1 MGVTIGSF
9 DFKNTIFDCEEGYI
23 EGATTEVE
31 DENVLL
37 SLTLLVKTV
46 GNGSSGGLVD
56 DTGNIESSNG
66 TGILGGLSLTIVE
79 IGWDGDDSRAD
90 GFTEISLSNFL
101 HLGED
106 HRGDFLGLE
115 LLLFT
120 LEVHADHGLLTGS
133 RLDLEWPKSDI
144 FLDSSV

>member
-1 MGVTIGSF
+1 MSVTISSL
-9 DFKNTIFDCEEGYI
+9 DFKDTIFNCEEGYI
-23 EGATTEVE
+23 EGTTTKIE

-46 GNGSSGGLVD
+46 GNSSSGGLVD

-101 HLGED
+101 HLGKD
-106 HRGDFLGLE
+106 HGGDFLGLE

-120 LEVHADHGLLTGS
+120 LEVDDNHGLLTGS
-133 RLDLEWPKSDI
+133 RLDFEWPKSNI